1 MSDSIRLS
9 IPANERF
16 RDVATMVLGGVG
28 TRLDLSYERMD
39 DLQLAVS
46 SALVAASAEL
56 VTMEVDAGEE
66 SLSVAVGPL
75 VAGSRSDR
83 GLMLV
88 LERLVDSVVTAERED
103 GEWIVLELVRAPA
116 PVD

>member
-1 MSDSIRLS
+1 MTDTILLT

-28 TRLDLSYERMD
+28 TRLELSYERMD

-56 VTMEVDAGEE
+56 VSMEVDAADER
-66 SLSVAVGPL
+66 VTVRVGPL
-75 VAGSRSDR
+75 VAGSGSDR
-83 GLMLV
+83 GLRLV
-88 LERLVDSVVTAERED
+88 LDRLVDSVETAERED
-103 GEWIVLELVRAPA
+103 GEWLVLDLARAPA
-116 PVD
+116 AVD

>member
-1 MSDSIRLS
+1 MTDSIRLT

-39 DLQLAVS
+39 DLQLAAS
-46 SALVAASAEL
+46 SALVAASGEI
-56 VTMEVDAGEE
+56 VTMEVEVSEA
-66 SLSVAVGPL
+66 SVSVGIGPL
-75 VAGSRSDR
+75 VSGSSTDR
-83 GLMLV
+83 GLLLV
-88 LERLVDSVVTAERED
+88 LERLVDSVTTTERD
-103 GEWIVLELVRAPA
+103 GGEWLVLELVRAPA

>member
-1 MSDSIRLS
+1 MTDTILLT

-46 SALVAASAEL
+46 SALVAASGEFA
-56 VTMEVDAGEE
+56 TMEVEAGEDCV
-66 SLSVAVGPL
+66 SVRVGPL
-75 VAGSRSDR
+75 VSGSGSDR
-83 GLMLV
+83 GLLLV
-88 LERLVDSVVTAERED
+88 LERLVDSVTTVERD
-103 GEWIVLELVRAPA
+103 GGEWLVLELARTAA

>member
-1 MSDSIRLS
+1 MTDTILLS

-46 SALVAASAEL
+46 SALVAARGET
-56 VTMEVDAGEE
+56 VTMEVEADETRVA
-66 SLSVAVGPL
+66 VAVGPL
-75 VAGSRSDR
+75 VSGSGSDR
-83 GLMLV
+83 GLLLV
-88 LERLVDSVVTAERED
+88 LERLVDSVTTTERD
-103 GEWIVLELVRAPA
+103 GGDWLVLELVRAA
-116 PVD
+116 TPVD

>member
-1 MSDSIRLS
+1 MTDTILLT

-46 SALVAASAEL
+46 SALVAAGGEFVA
-56 VTMEVDAGEE
+56 MEVEAGEDCV
-66 SLSVAVGPL
+66 SVRVGPL
-75 VAGSRSDR
+75 VSGSGSDR
-83 GLMLV
+83 GLLLV
-88 LERLVDSVVTAERED
+88 LERLVDSVTTVERD
-103 GEWIVLELVRAPA
+103 GGEWLVLELARTPA